1 MKKLFNSYIFF
12 FLVFSFFLFLNNVNA
27 KEKQMT
33 CDYAITQGETG
44 NGDNSEKIKVFFRV
58 DVYDDGSNEKYY
70 FSNGLEYVKL
80 NDYDNYMQV
89 GQLGAK
95 CYVNDIEDGD
105 CYPMGANISLD
116 LSSFEIKD
124 NGDCYDA
131 VINLADP
138 STGIYRLLFVENG
151 FEWINGNAG
160 SHYTEANITYL
171 SENNQPKKDDI
182 KMTSSCTV
190 PVSGMNNID
199 FTFKMFSDGTK
210 KFNIQPHNKDKTG
223 DFDATAEAPYYME
236 SLPENKFNNLYWYM
250 TIPDD
255 QLSKIYI
262 QKNFHEVDNNQFTCP
277 DKIYLSAPVTYNDI
291 GVRINITA
299 DEPDL
304 SNNELVGG
312 GGASLIITGGDS
324 VDLGEFEGCDILS
337 KDSELGKYIVSA
349 LNFIKIIAILL
360 IIFLSIMDAI
370 KSFVSFD
377 DKQNKQFYKRLLNR
391 LICCAI
397 LFLLPSIII
406 MTLNIFNSNSI
417 ISNVSRNPFCK
428 LI

>member
-1 MKKLFNSYIFF
+1 MKNIRK
-12 FLVFSFFLFLNNVNA
+12 FLFLFILFSFTFFSDNVYA

-33 CDYAITQGETG
+33 CDYAITQGES
-44 NGDNSEKIKVFFRV
+44 GDGENSEKTKLFFRV
-58 DVYDDGSNEKYY
+58 DVYDDGSNEKFY
-70 FSNGLEYVKL
+70 FSNKLDFTRL
-80 NDYDNYMQV
+80 NDHDNYLQI

-95 CYVNDIEDGD
+95 CYTNDVETGD

-116 LSSFEIKD
+116 LNSFKLKD

-131 VINLADP
+131 VVNLADP
-138 STGIYRLLFVENG
+138 TMGIYELFFTDDG
-151 FEWINGNAG
+151 FDWINGNAG
-160 SHYTEANITYL
+160 SHYAKANATYT
-171 SENNQPKKDDI
+171 SESNVPKKDKI
-182 KMTSSCTV
+182 VETSSCTV

-223 DFDATAEAPYYME
+223 DFDATELAAYYME

-262 QKNFHEVDNNQFTCP
+262 QKNFHELDNNQFTCP
-277 DKIYLSAPVTYNDI
+277 DRIYLSEPVTYNDI
-291 GVRINITA
+291 GVNINITA
-299 DEPDL
+299 DESDL
-304 SNNELVGG
+304 NSSELVGG
-312 GGASLIITGGDS
+312 GGASLVINGGNS
-324 VDLGEFEGCDILS
+324 IDLGEFEGCNILS
-337 KDSELGKYIVSA
+337 KNSEFGKYIVSV

-360 IIFLSIMDAI
+360 IIFLSIIDAI
-370 KSFVSFD
+370 KSFIASD

-406 MTLNIFNSNSI
+406 MILNIFNSNSI
-417 ISNVSRNPFCK
+417 ISNVSQNPFCN

>member
-1 MKKLFNSYIFF
+1 MKKLFRGYVYFIV
-12 FLVFSFFLFLNNVNA
+12 LISFFLFLNNAAA

-33 CDYAITQGETG
+33 CDYAVTQGETG
-44 NGDNSEKIKVFFRV
+44 SGDNSEKTKVFFRV
-58 DVYDDGSNEKYY
+58 DVYDEGSNEKYY
-70 FSNGLEYVKL
+70 FSNELEYVKL
-80 NDYDNYMQV
+80 NDYDNYMQI

-95 CYVNDIEDGD
+95 CYVNDIENGD
-105 CYPMGANISLD
+105 CYPMGVNISFD
-116 LSSFEIKD
+116 LSSFDIKS

-138 STGIYRLLFVENG
+138 STGIYELFFIENG

-160 SHYTEANITYL
+160 SHYAEANITYL
-171 SENNQPKKDDI
+171 SENNEPKKYYI

-199 FTFKMFSDGTK
+199 FTFKMFSDGSK

-304 SNNELVGG
+304 SSNELVGG
-312 GGASLIITGGDS
+312 GGASLIITGDDS

-337 KDSELGKYIVSA
+337 KDSEFGKYIVSV

-370 KSFVSFD
+370 KSFVSSD

-406 MTLNIFNSNSI
+406 MALNIFNTNSI
-417 ISNVSRNPFCK
+417 ISNVSQNPFCN